1 MDIFYNIVSL
11 KHYTEPEELSSGEVV
26 DFPLTETLAD
36 IEVETFEEAVKALR
50 EQCNNLEATEVALYY
65 YENCY
70 GERWFFENDEQN
82 PHEHSRYRYRKSE
95 IDLFVADRKRE
106 MQERPKNHKKW
117 NKISE
122 SNNFHCQFDVSHDEF
137 DEEEVTGGY
146 SIANVFIEDYDD
158 AMFYLKQQSQNP
170 DVNNIDMY
178 VANGCSDRMISF
190 CTLEHPYAEVG
201 YTFDDIDE
209 FARTERDAHNKRM
222 MDPSPFDMEMQY
234 IDLLD
239 GITPEQFAAGKT
251 VEEVKSAI
259 PHCDRRVHDL
269 LRLLSHRML
278 DAELADEF
286 EKHFEV
292 GLPFFW
298 DGVVDSAPNE
308 EDWQKA
314 WREQGLEAFVTDFEK
329 KYFEKPSLSKESLD
343 LLCFHNQI
351 AYLYYFYGIYFHG
364 LKYYVA

>member
-1 MDIFYNIVSL
+1 MFLMMN
-11 KHYTEPEELSSGEVV
+11 
-26 DFPLTETLAD
+26 LTR
-36 IEVETFEEAVKALR
+36 KKLR
-50 EQCNNLEATEVALYY
+50 E
-65 YENCY
+65 
-70 GERWFFENDEQN
+70 
-82 PHEHSRYRYRKSE
+82 
-95 IDLFVADRKRE
+95 
-106 MQERPKNHKKW
+106 
-117 NKISE
+117 
-122 SNNFHCQFDVSHDEF
+122 
-137 DEEEVTGGY
+137 
-146 SIANVFIEDYDD
+146 
-158 AMFYLKQQSQNP
+158 
-170 DVNNIDMY
+170 
-178 VANGCSDRMISF
+178 
-190 CTLEHPYAEVG
+190 
-201 YTFDDIDE
+201 
-209 FARTERDAHNKRM
+209 
-222 MDPSPFDMEMQY
+222 
-234 IDLLD
+234 
-239 GITPEQFAAGKT
+239 
-251 VEEVKSAI
+251 AI

>member
-26 DFPLTETLAD
+26 DFPLTETLAY

-158 AMFYLKQQSQNP
+158 AMFYPKQQSQNP

-234 IDLLD
+234 IDLLA
-239 GITPEQFAAGKT
+239 GITPE
-251 VEEVKSAI
+251 
-259 PHCDRRVHDL
+259 HHYRVTAHRMKKNVLNFRKRLDTGEQLRLDGDHKVMTKRIGDNFDSLYSTLIRHYNATL
-269 LRLLSHRML
+269 LRLKQEPEISALRQ
-278 DAELADEF
+278 
-286 EKHFEV
+286 KHYNLTGLVLHDSEV
-292 GLPFFW
+292 EYGKLTATAFW
-298 DGVVDSAPNE
+298 NKLNR
-308 EDWQKA
+308 W
-314 WREQGLEAFVTDFEK
+314 LER
-329 KYFEKPSLSKESLD
+329 
-343 LLCFHNQI
+343 
-351 AYLYYFYGIYFHG
+351 
-364 LKYYVA
+364 